1 MNEISTRSLTVAY
14 SMALAIVAALS
25 FFSHITINNILHEQ
39 EGSAAIINISGRQRM
54 LSQRIASFAAQHAL
68 GDPEAKDELIATA
81 DRFERYHR
89 ALAHGDATLKI
100 PAPTSPALASIY
112 ASNGGGLDDAV
123 KAFAARARVIANLAP
138 GTEALRAE
146 LTPLLADARMPLL
159 DALDEVVTFQQRAS
173 ETHLARL
180 ETLQGGSLI
189 VVLLTLI
196 AEAMGI
202 FRPMVAK
209 IQRYTSELLR
219 IANRDPLTGAL
230 NRKGFAD
237 HAAKELS
244 RANRYRRP
252 TSFLMLDADHFK
264 LINDR
269 HGHAGGDAALGAIA
283 NALGECL
290 RPADILGRL
299 GGEEFGILLPET
311 GLQGAIAAAERIRKR
326 VETLQVTTKAGTF
339 HCTISIGATDVDPGA
354 IDLKSAMDR
363 ADAALYRAKEEGRNR
378 VSASPAPSLENVVPD
393 APAMAE
399 AG

>member
-1 MNEISTRSLTVAY
+1 MHEISTRSLTVAY
-14 SMALAIVAALS
+14 SLALAIVAALS
-25 FFSHITINNILHEQ
+25 FFSHVTINNILHEQ

-54 LSQRIASFAAQHAL
+54 LSQRIASYAAQHAL
-68 GDPEAKDELIATA
+68 GDPEAAAELTA
-81 DRFERYHR
+81 ASDRFERYHR
-89 ALAHGDATLKI
+89 ALAHGDDALKI
-100 PAPTSPALASIY
+100 PAPSSPALIAIY
-112 ASNGGGLDDAV
+112 ASDGAGLDAAAT
-123 KAFAARARVIANLAP
+123 AFVTRARAIAGLAP
-138 GTEALRAE
+138 GSAALRAD

-159 DALDEVVTFQQRAS
+159 DSLEDVVTFQQRAS
-173 ETHLARL
+173 ERQLSRL
-180 ETLQGGSLI
+180 ETLQTGSLI

-252 TSFLMLDADHFK
+252 TSFLMLDADRFK
-264 LINDR
+264 QINDL
-269 HGHAGGDAALGAIA
+269 HGHGAGDAALSAIA

-290 RPADILGRL
+290 RPTDFLGRL

-311 GLQGAIAAAERIRKR
+311 SLQGAIAAAERIRKR
-326 VETLQVTTKAGTF
+326 VETLQVSSKSGPF
-339 HCTISIGATDVDPGA
+339 QCTVSIGATEVEPGA
-354 IDLKSAMDR
+354 VDLKSAMER
-363 ADAALYRAKEEGRNR
+363 ADAALYRAKAEGRNR
-378 VSASPAPSLENVVPD
+378 VIAAAAPSFEEADSPVV
-393 APAMAE
+393 AHAS
-399 AG
+399 